1 MKTNVVA
8 AALLVVAWTPTAG
21 AIEWE
26 LVEWRAGLAYASGI
40 GDVTD
45 LYERNL
51 DIEGFDAEVDLKFP
65 LGLTGAVRYDWTSA
79 FRGDVGL
86 GPMFF
91 IGGDIDHFE
100 LPLSAT
106 VGYNFNPDADV
117 SPYVRGGLIYHFT
130 SGDYYSSSDPGLFVA
145 AGVDFTHFS
154 LELALDASEVEFD
167 TFACNA
173 AGLACRPATTSLNT
187 YDFIASFFWRF

>member
-1 MKTNVVA
+1 MNKNVVA
-8 AALLVVAWTPTAG
+8 SAVLALVWMPSAG

-45 LYERNL
+45 LYEENL
-51 DIEGFDAEVDLKFP
+51 RIEGFDAEVDLKFP
-65 LGLTGAVRYDWTSA
+65 LGLTGAVRYDWPSGI
-79 FRGDVGL
+79 RGDIGL

-100 LPLSAT
+100 LPLSVT
-106 VGYNFNPDADV
+106 VGYNFLPDANV
-117 SPYVRGGLIYHFT
+117 SPYVRGGLIHHIA
-130 SGDYYSSSDPGLFVA
+130 SGDYYSSSDPGLFAA
-145 AGVDFTHFS
+145 AGLDFTHFS
-154 LELALDASEVEFD
+154 LEVALDRSEVEFD

-173 AGLACRPATTSLNT
+173 AGAACRPAVTSLNT
-187 YDFIASFFWRF
+187 YDIIASFFWRF